1 MIQHPFSAACMRPCP
16 TVAAL
21 WAVFAALSLF
31 PAGAPGQEAS
41 TEGPAAQG
49 VVEEGLSPEEI
60 AEKAEAALED
70 GGDEATETEE
80 TADVPTPTISILDLL
95 FRGGWLML
103 PIIAMSFL
111 VVAFGVERALGL
123 RRGRVFPIALQEGL
137 EEFIRGTDRVD
148 PNQLVELC
156 RQYPSSAATVLKAG
170 LRRLGKP
177 LADLEKATS
186 DAENREADRLYT
198 NVRWLS
204 LAAGVTPL
212 LGLLGTVWGMINAFF
227 VTANLPTGANKAEYL
242 ADGIYVALV
251 TTFAGLGVAIPAAVL
266 AHFFEGRI
274 QSLFRLLNETL
285 FRLLPRLEKFEG
297 RVRHESPARPTKG
310 GEA

>member
-1 MIQHPFSAACMRPCP
+1 MIPYTLRFAFSRWSYAGPWLFAAC
-16 TVAAL
+16 AAL
-21 WAVFAALSLF
+21 FLSVGESF
-31 PAGAPGQEAS
+31 GQDAPSETAQTSEAS
-41 TEGPAAQG
+41 GD
-49 VVEEGLSPEEI
+49 GLSPDEI
-60 AEKAEAALED
+60 AEKAEAALQDD
-70 GGDEATETEE
+70 GEEMTTEPDG
-80 TADVPTPTISILDLL
+80 TANIPTPTISLLDLL

-123 RRGRVFPIALQEGL
+123 RRVRVFPVPFQEGL
-137 EEFIRGTDRVD
+137 ENFLRASDRTD

-156 RQYPSSAATVLKAG
+156 RTYPSSAATVLKAG

-177 LADLEKATS
+177 LGDLEKATS
-186 DAENREADRLYT
+186 EAENREADRLYT

-251 TTFAGLGVAIPAAVL
+251 TTFAGLAVAIPATVL
-266 AHFFEGRI
+266 AHFFESRI
-274 QSLFRLLNETL
+274 QSLFRLLNESL
-285 FRLLPRLEKFEG
+285 VRLLPKLERFEG
-297 RVRHESPARPTKG
+297 RIRHESSANREG
-310 GEA
+310 GAA